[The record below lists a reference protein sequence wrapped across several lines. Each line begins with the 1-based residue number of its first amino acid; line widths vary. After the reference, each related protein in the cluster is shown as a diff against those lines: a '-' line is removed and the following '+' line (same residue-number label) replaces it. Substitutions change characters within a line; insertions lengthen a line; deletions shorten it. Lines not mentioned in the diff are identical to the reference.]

1 MTILKRF
8 FFIVILIICATI
20 LAAAG
25 ARIVRDIS
33 KENEDNSLDTNT
45 DSLRL
50 VTLVLRHGDRTPQ
63 DTYPNDPYI
72 NDSMEPYGWGQL
84 TNKGRLNQY
93 NQGIYLRER
102 YGKFLKTKYSP
113 DIFWLQST
121 APDRAK
127 MSALLEAAGLW
138 KPDEKQTFKTGLPWQ
153 PVALH
158 YQSDNDTL
166 LLIWSSCPDYPR
178 LHSIV
183 ANSKEIKDIES
194 KNKNLFQD
202 LTKYTGMKIANAD
215 DVFSLYGTLEAE
227 ENMGLKLPEWTN
239 NYFPEKLIE
248 LSKLSLSLN
257 VYNETMRQ
265 MKSGPLIS
273 KITRAMREKSQ
284 GKLMPNERKMFMYVG
299 HDSTIVALL
308 AGLNLWK
315 KEIPG
320 YSNMVMIELH
330 EDKQEWNVQIFFKD
344 SITKAPRPL
353 TIPGCSQICPLDK
366 FESLIKSMILT
377 TSEWSELC
385 QLKDPN
391 WKPGKVPLP

>member
-1 MTILKRF
+1 MTSLKKYV
-8 FFIVILIICATI
+8 FIVILIISATI
-20 LAAAG
+20 LATG

-33 KENEDNSLDTNT
+33 KEKDDNSLDTNT

-72 NDSMEPYGWGQL
+72 NDSFEPYGWGQL

-93 NQGIYLRER
+93 NQGVYLRER
-102 YGKFLKTKYSP
+102 YGKFLQSKYSP

-138 KPDEKQTFKTGLPWQ
+138 KPDEKQTFKTGFPWQ

-158 YQSDNDTL
+158 YQTDNDTL

-178 LHSIV
+178 LHSIIS
-183 ANSKEIKDIES
+183 NSKEIKEIES
-194 KNKNLFQD
+194 KNSQLFQE
-202 LTKYTGMKIANAD
+202 LSKHSGMKISNGD
-215 DVFSLYGTLEAE
+215 DIFSLYGTLEAE
-227 ENMGLKLPEWTN
+227 ENMGLKLPEWTKEF
-239 NYFPEKLIE
+239 FPDKLTE

-257 VYNETMRQ
+257 VYNETLRQ
-265 MKSGPLIS
+265 MKSGPLVS
-273 KITRAMREKSQ
+273 KIARAMKEKTE
-284 GKLMPNERKMFMYVG
+284 GKLMPKERKMFMYVG
-299 HDSTIVALL
+299 HDSTIVAIL
-308 AGLNLWK
+308 AGLNLWQR
-315 KEIPG
+315 EIPG

-330 EDKQEWNVQIFFKD
+330 EDSNGWNVQVFLKD
-344 SITKAPRPL
+344 STTKPPRPL
-353 TIPGCSQICPLDK
+353 TIPGCSRACPLEQ
-366 FESLIKSMILT
+366 FESLMKPMLMT

-391 WKPGKVPLP
+391 WVPGKIPLP